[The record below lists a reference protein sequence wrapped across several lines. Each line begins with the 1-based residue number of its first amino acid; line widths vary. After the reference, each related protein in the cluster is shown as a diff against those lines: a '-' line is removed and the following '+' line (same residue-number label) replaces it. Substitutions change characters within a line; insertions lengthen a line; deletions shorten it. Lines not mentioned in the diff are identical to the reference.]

1 MHRALVATAAVV
13 VIAGSVT
20 TATAVARD
28 RGPSTAH
35 AELRLA
41 DGTDV
46 GDVRFR
52 KLRDT
57 TRVSVSL
64 AVPTGVTAARAFH
77 GFHVHANN
85 DPANGEG
92 CVADPGQPPSTWFVS
107 ADGHLARPGE
117 THGNHAGDMP
127 VLHLDADGTAETTFE
142 IDRFTVAELVGGA
155 VILHAGADN
164 YANVPVGAGP
174 NQYMPNSAQ
183 ATDLTSRTGNAG
195 DRVACGEIDTN

>member
-1 MHRALVATAAVV
+1 MHRVLLATAAAA

-28 RGPSTAH
+28 REPSAAR

-41 DGTDV
+41 DGTDI

-52 KLRDT
+52 TVRDT

-64 AVPTGVTAARAFH
+64 VVPLGVTAVRTFH

-85 DPANGEG
+85 DPANGVG
-92 CVADPGQPPSTWFVS
+92 CVADPAQPPSTWFVS

-117 THGNHAGDMP
+117 THGNHTGDMP
-127 VLHLDADGTAETTFE
+127 VLHLDADGTAEVTFE
-142 IDRFTVAELVGGA
+142 IDRFRVADLVGRA

-164 YANVPVGAGP
+164 YANVPIGQGATQYTP
-174 NQYMPNSAQ
+174 NTPQ
-183 ATDLTSRTGNAG
+183 ATDVTGRTGNAG
-195 DRVACGEIDTN
+195 DRVACAEIDTH

>member
-1 MHRALVATAAVV
+1 MNRVVLATAAAV
-13 VIAGSVT
+13 VIAGSAT

-28 RGPSTAH
+28 RAPSVAR

-64 AVPTGVTAARAFH
+64 AVPPGVTAVRAFH

-85 DPANGEG
+85 DPANGDG
-92 CVADPGQPPSTWFVS
+92 CVADPSQPPSTWFIS
-107 ADGHLARPGE
+107 ADGHLALPGE

-127 VLHLDADGTAETTFE
+127 VLHLDADGSAEVIFE
-142 IDRFTVAELVGGA
+142 IDRFRVADLVGRA
-155 VILHAGADN
+155 IILHAGADN
-164 YANVPVGAGP
+164 YGNIPVGSGP
-174 NQYMPNSAQ
+174 TQYTPNSAQ
-183 ATDLTSRTGNAG
+183 ATDLTGRTGNAG